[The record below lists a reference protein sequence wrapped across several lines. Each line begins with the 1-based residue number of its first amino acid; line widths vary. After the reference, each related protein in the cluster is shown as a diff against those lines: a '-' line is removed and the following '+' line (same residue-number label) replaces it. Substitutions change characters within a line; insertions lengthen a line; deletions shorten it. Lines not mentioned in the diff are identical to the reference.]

1 MKTLTVL
8 FVAIVTLVG
17 ISTQPLAA
25 QERMGYVM
33 RVEGRLVFLDLGA
46 QDEVIP
52 NDLFR
57 VIRQETII
65 HPVTGENLGGEVP
78 LGIIRI
84 VEIFPRYSTAEILN
98 MDPGADIRMMSSEA
112 RQGLIRVKMLTSDE
126 QMDVQNMI
134 TRKPMIRS
142 ATIMAPSTGNP
153 DGAMNSIVPEF
164 RVGGASAADTNL
176 PSRTYNLISNPV
188 LLAQADTA
196 SIDQTLENFNSPL
209 LVDLGVRMPLS
220 DKASFIGRL
229 GIGAATKFAV
239 GARFYPG
246 TMFGSGVATPD
257 GHVGE
262 PAFTVMVGY
271 GGKGSSALPAAAL
284 AQLTARTNLVAV
296 DGFEIDLGDTLVT
309 VPVGGFTPT
318 DAALQVRVDS
328 AFQAVTTDS
337 IRASATDSLTKL
349 ASTGLGF
356 GIGVDLPLTEQIK
369 LDASLERFG
378 SIETMAFGLTW
389 YSKRMGMGDANPD
402 GVLRSLIG
410 SARLILDSNA
420 DKTYVDLGITYP
432 VSAQYTL
439 SAGFISD
446 FGGFSQF
453 GLAVRGYINRQ

>member
-1 MKTLTVL
+1 
-8 FVAIVTLVG
+8 
-17 ISTQPLAA
+17 
-25 QERMGYVM
+25 
-33 RVEGRLVFLDLGA
+33 
-46 QDEVIP
+46 
-52 NDLFR
+52 
-57 VIRQETII
+57 
-65 HPVTGENLGGEVP
+65 
-78 LGIIRI
+78 
-84 VEIFPRYSTAEILN
+84 
-98 MDPGADIRMMSSEA
+98 
-112 RQGLIRVKMLTSDE
+112 
-126 QMDVQNMI
+126 
-134 TRKPMIRS
+134 
-142 ATIMAPSTGNP
+142 
-153 DGAMNSIVPEF
+153 
-164 RVGGASAADTNL
+164 
-176 PSRTYNLISNPV
+176 
-188 LLAQADTA
+188 
-196 SIDQTLENFNSPL
+196 
-209 LVDLGVRMPLS
+209 MPLS

-271 GGKGSSALPAAAL
+271 GGKGASTLPLVAL
-284 AQLTARTNLVAV
+284 AQLTAQTNLVAI
-296 DGFEIDLGDTLVT
+296 DGLEIDLGDTLVT
-309 VPVGGFTPT
+309 VPVGGFTPA

-337 IRASATDSLTKL
+337 IRASATDSLSKL
-349 ASTGLGF
+349 ASSGLGF
-356 GIGVDLPLTEQIK
+356 GIGVDLPVTEQIK
-369 LDASLERFG
+369 LDASLKRFG

>member
-98 MDPGADIRMMSSEA
+98 TDPGADIRMMSSEA

-209 LVDLGVRMPLS
+209 LVELGVRMPLS

-378 SIETMAFGLTW
+378 SIETMAFGLAW

>member
-17 ISTQPLAA
+17 IITQPVAA

-153 DGAMNSIVPEF
+153 DGCYEQYCPGVQ
-164 RVGGASAADTNL
+164 
-176 PSRTYNLISNPV
+176 SR
-188 LLAQADTA
+188 
-196 SIDQTLENFNSPL
+196 
-209 LVDLGVRMPLS
+209 
-220 DKASFIGRL
+220 
-229 GIGAATKFAV
+229 
-239 GARFYPG
+239 
-246 TMFGSGVATPD
+246 
-257 GHVGE
+257 
-262 PAFTVMVGY
+262 
-271 GGKGSSALPAAAL
+271 
-284 AQLTARTNLVAV
+284 
-296 DGFEIDLGDTLVT
+296 
-309 VPVGGFTPT
+309 
-318 DAALQVRVDS
+318 
-328 AFQAVTTDS
+328 
-337 IRASATDSLTKL
+337 
-349 ASTGLGF
+349 
-356 GIGVDLPLTEQIK
+356 
-369 LDASLERFG
+369 
-378 SIETMAFGLTW
+378 W
-389 YSKRMGMGDANPD
+389 
-402 GVLRSLIG
+402 
-410 SARLILDSNA
+410 
-420 DKTYVDLGITYP
+420 
-432 VSAQYTL
+432 
-439 SAGFISD
+439 
-446 FGGFSQF
+446 SQC
-453 GLAVRGYINRQ
+453 G

>member
-98 MDPGADIRMMSSEA
+98 TDPGADIRMMSSEA

-209 LVDLGVRMPLS
+209 LVELGVRMPLS

>member
-98 MDPGADIRMMSSEA
+98 TDPGADIRMMSSEA

-153 DGAMNSIVPEF
+153 DGCYEQYCPGVQ
-164 RVGGASAADTNL
+164 
-176 PSRTYNLISNPV
+176 SR
-188 LLAQADTA
+188 
-196 SIDQTLENFNSPL
+196 
-209 LVDLGVRMPLS
+209 
-220 DKASFIGRL
+220 
-229 GIGAATKFAV
+229 
-239 GARFYPG
+239 
-246 TMFGSGVATPD
+246 
-257 GHVGE
+257 
-262 PAFTVMVGY
+262 
-271 GGKGSSALPAAAL
+271 
-284 AQLTARTNLVAV
+284 
-296 DGFEIDLGDTLVT
+296 
-309 VPVGGFTPT
+309 
-318 DAALQVRVDS
+318 
-328 AFQAVTTDS
+328 
-337 IRASATDSLTKL
+337 
-349 ASTGLGF
+349 
-356 GIGVDLPLTEQIK
+356 
-369 LDASLERFG
+369 
-378 SIETMAFGLTW
+378 W
-389 YSKRMGMGDANPD
+389 
-402 GVLRSLIG
+402 
-410 SARLILDSNA
+410 
-420 DKTYVDLGITYP
+420 
-432 VSAQYTL
+432 
-439 SAGFISD
+439 
-446 FGGFSQF
+446 SQC
-453 GLAVRGYINRQ
+453 G

>member
-1 MKTLTVL
+1 MKTLTLL

-17 ISTQPLAA
+17 ISTQHLAA

-98 MDPGADIRMMSSEA
+98 LDPGADIRMMSSEA

-126 QMDVQNMI
+126 QMDAQNMM
-134 TRKPMIRS
+134 TRKPMVRS

-153 DGAMNSIVPEF
+153 DGAMNSIVTEF
-164 RVGGASAADTNL
+164 RVGGGSAADTNL
-176 PSRTYNLISNPV
+176 PSRAYNLISDSV

-196 SIDQTLENFNSPL
+196 SIDQTLENFNSSL

-220 DKASFIGRL
+220 DKGSFIGRL
-229 GIGAATKFAV
+229 GIGAATKLAV

-246 TMFGSGVATPD
+246 TIFGSGVATPD

-262 PAFTVMVGY
+262 PAFTILVGY
-271 GGKGSSALPAAAL
+271 GGKGSSTLPAVAL
-284 AQLTARTNLVAV
+284 AQLTARMTLVAI

-309 VPVGGFTPT
+309 VPVGGFTPA

-337 IRASATDSLTKL
+337 IRASATDSLSKL
-349 ASTGLGF
+349 ASKGLGF

-369 LDASLERFG
+369 IDASLERFG

-389 YSKRMGMGDANPD
+389 YSKRMGIGDVNPD

-446 FGGFSQF
+446 FGGFNQF
-453 GLAVRGYINRQ
+453 GLSFRGYINRQ